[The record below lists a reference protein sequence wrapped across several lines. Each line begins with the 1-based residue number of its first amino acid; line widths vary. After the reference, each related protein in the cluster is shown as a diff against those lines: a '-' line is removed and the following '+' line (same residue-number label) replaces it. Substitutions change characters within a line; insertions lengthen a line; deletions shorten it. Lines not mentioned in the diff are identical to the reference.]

1 MTRRQTDLRWF
12 DPTHDFQV
20 GETVVMTDV
29 NVGPK
34 EVTVVKVGR
43 KLLQVKLWGQW
54 KPFRM
59 DQPGDRPS
67 NDDYQHQS
75 ILTLEEVAYRKKVRD
90 AAAALKAAGIQV
102 DQPHTWPIERLKA
115 ILRAIGPAPFPE
127 GVQS

>member
-1 MTRRQTDLRWF
+1 MKRQTNLRWF

-29 NVGPK
+29 NGKPK

-43 KLLQVKLWGQW
+43 KLLHVKVHGWTHA
-54 KPFRM
+54 FRM
-59 DQPGDRPS
+59 DQPGGRPS

-75 ILTLEEVAYRKKVRD
+75 ILTLEEVAYRQKVRD

-127 GVQS
+127 GDHS